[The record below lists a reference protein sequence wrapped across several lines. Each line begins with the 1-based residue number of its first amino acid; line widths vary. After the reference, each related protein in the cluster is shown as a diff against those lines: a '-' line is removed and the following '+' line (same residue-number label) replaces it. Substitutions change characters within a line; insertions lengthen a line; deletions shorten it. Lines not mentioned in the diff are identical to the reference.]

1 MKIIFLIGVN
11 NVGGAEYVSFQHV
24 MMASRNAYDVTVLS
38 GTKGMFFDFIK
49 SSGIKIEV
57 IGMNPKASVIE
68 SYLKDCDVVFNCN
81 SFAIT
86 QTVISFKQKY
96 GFRYL
101 TIIHSNINWVYDQ
114 MLKYY
119 QHTDGFYAIHQKIV
133 DSFVAKGAMHARKF
147 TVIPNCVDAKLVGKN
162 LKRREAV
169 REKFGFDK
177 DDFVIGIITRI
188 AQDKNIMDALKI
200 LKGLPGS
207 IQAKLLIIGG
217 AADNASSIDYERR
230 VIRQIKELGLTGRVI
245 ITGNV
250 VSEQVYELMQAFD
263 IGLNC
268 SPSEGLPIALLEM
281 MGAEIPCIMP
291 SLGEIPE
298 VLDSNRGLI
307 VWIRQRLVISEILA
321 EPCYD
326 EYEIQNFR
334 YGISLLHEHK
344 LLRENMGVNAGKYI
358 LEHRN
363 LVIQEKMFLK
373 FIGTSQPV
381 SAPEVKPTTEQR
393 KIRMAGSG
401 YLPGETDVV
410 YVLGTGS
417 KWNDNELRF
426 SLRSLVANVSGIRNI
441 FVVGAKP
448 AWLQNVIHIPANDGF
463 NPAIN
468 ADANIINKV
477 LQACWDERLSDNFL
491 FINDDHLILKPIDIN
506 QVPAFHKGD
515 MKDYDSDFWK
525 LNYWRGRLH
534 RTMKTLSARGLSTFN
549 FDCHAPILMNKT
561 RFPEIM
567 NSFNYGFEIGLT
579 MKSLYGNSEYSD
591 SGVLIT
597 KEKQTIFRNYTLQE
611 LNERLSNCQFMA
623 FCDQGLNNSLIY
635 WLWSKFPDQS
645 EYESDDIQEKIIDVY
660 SWLESSRD
668 FTEGVELFKK
678 YLKGNNLLDLFE
690 DGETPRLRKKLEY
703 KLERIFDGI
712 K

>member
-24 MMASRNAYDVTVLS
+24 MMASRNEMDVTVLS

-81 SFAIT
+81 SFGIT

-133 DSFVAKGAMHARKF
+133 DSFVAKGVMHARKF

-162 LKRREAV
+162 LERRETV

-177 DDFVIGIITRI
+177 DDFVIGMITRI

-200 LKGLPGS
+200 LKVLPGS
-207 IQAKLLIIGG
+207 IQAKLFIIGG

-230 VIRQIKELGLTGRVI
+230 IVKQIKELGLTGRVI

-344 LLRENMGVNAGKYI
+344 SLRENMAVNAGKYI

-363 LVIQEKMFLK
+363 LVIQEKMFLN
-373 FIGTSQPV
+373 FIGTSQSVP
-381 SAPEVKPTTEQR
+381 APKVKPTTVQSI
-393 KIRMAGSG
+393 KGDI
-401 YLPGETDVV
+401 DVV

-426 SLRSLVANVSGIRNI
+426 SLRSLVANVSGIRNV
-441 FVVGAKP
+441 FVVGSKP
-448 AWLQNVIHIPANDGF
+448 KFLQNVIHIPANDEF
-463 NPAIN
+463 EPAKN
-468 ADANIINKV
+468 ADGNIILKV
-477 LQACWDERLSDNFL
+477 LKACADERLSDNFL
-491 FINDDHLILKPIDIN
+491 FINDDHLITEPVEVVE
-506 QVPAFHKGD
+506 VPAFHKGD
-515 MKDYDSDFWK
+515 MTAYESDFWK
-525 LNYWRGRLH
+525 LNYWRGRLQ

-549 FDCHAPILMNKT
+549 FDCHAPMLMNKT
-561 RFPEIM
+561 RFVDIM
-567 NSFNYGFEIGLT
+567 NGFDYADGIGLT
-579 MKSLYGNSEYSD
+579 MKSLYGNSEYTD
-591 SGVLIT
+591 SGVLLT
-597 KEKQTIFRNYTLQE
+597 NEKQLIFRNYTLQE
-611 LNERLSNCQFMA
+611 LNECLSNCQFMA
-623 FCDQGLNNSLIY
+623 FNDQGLNNSLIY

>member
-24 MMASRNAYDVTVLS
+24 MMASRNEMDVTVLS

-57 IGMNPKASVIE
+57 IGMNPKSSVIE

-81 SFAIT
+81 SFGIT
-86 QTVISFKQKY
+86 QTVISLKQKY

-133 DSFVAKGAMHARKF
+133 DSFVAKGVMHIRKF

-162 LKRREAV
+162 LERREAV

-177 DDFVIGIITRI
+177 DDFVIGMITRI
-188 AQDKNIMDALKI
+188 AQDKNTMDALKI
-200 LKGLPGS
+200 LKGLPAS
-207 IQAKLLIIGG
+207 IQSKLFIIGG

-230 VIRQIKELGLTGRVI
+230 IVKQIKELGLTGRVI

-250 VSEQVYELMQAFD
+250 ISEQVYELMQAFD

-291 SLGEIPE
+291 SLGEITE
-298 VLDSNRGLI
+298 VLDSSRGLI
-307 VWIRQRLVISEILA
+307 VWIRQRLDIGEILA

-326 EYEIQNFR
+326 DYEIQNFR
-334 YGISLLHEHK
+334 YGISLLHSHK
-344 LLRENMGVNAGKYI
+344 SLRENMGVNAGKYI

-381 SAPEVKPTTEQR
+381 LVPKVKPTIEQR
-393 KIRMAGSG
+393 KISMAGSG
-401 YLPGETDVV
+401 YTAETDVV

-417 KWNDNELRF
+417 HWNDNELRF
-426 SLRSLVANVSGIRNI
+426 SLRSLASNLNGIRNV

-448 AWLQNVIHIPANDGF
+448 KFLQNIIHIQANDEF
-463 NPAIN
+463 EPAKN
-468 ADANIINKV
+468 ADGNIILKV
-477 LQACWDERLSDNFL
+477 LKACADERLSDNFL
-491 FINDDHLILKPIDIN
+491 FINDDHLILDPIEILE
-506 QVPAFHKGD
+506 VPQFHKGD
-515 MKDYDSDFWK
+515 MKDYDRDFWK
-525 LNYWRGRLH
+525 LNFWRERLK
-534 RTMKTLSARGLSTFN
+534 RTMHILYDRGLTTFN
-549 FDCHAPILMNKT
+549 FDCHTPMLINKI
-561 RFPEIM
+561 RFVEIM
-567 NSFNYGFEIGLT
+567 NSFNYGADIGLT
-579 MKSLYGNSEYSD
+579 MKSLYGNSENSN
-591 SGVLIT
+591 SIVQLT
-597 KEKQTIFRNYTLQE
+597 NEKQTIFKNYTLQE
-611 LNERLSNCQFMA
+611 LNERLSACRFMS
-623 FCDQGLNNSLIY
+623 FNDQGLNNSLIY
-635 WLWSKFPDQS
+635 WLWSKFPNQT

-668 FTEGVELFKK
+668 FKAGIDLFKK
-678 YLKGNNLLDLFE
+678 YMKGNNLLDLFE